1 MPRYRNL
8 FASPLCSPTSGGGGV
23 PINAPPSVNKDCMC
37 TVVAP
42 RKRGDIRFVRE
53 MESQIIKIFFLP
65 PAKLVETDTRAQKRN
80 IYIYIFASL
89 DL

>member
-1 MPRYRNL
+1 
-8 FASPLCSPTSGGGGV
+8 
-23 PINAPPSVNKDCMC
+23 MC

-80 IYIYIFASL
+80 IYIRVVGLVKNSL
-89 DL
+89 STNEVAKKSLERIS

>member
-1 MPRYRNL
+1 
-8 FASPLCSPTSGGGGV
+8 
-23 PINAPPSVNKDCMC
+23 MC

-80 IYIYIFASL
+80 IYIRVVGLVKHSL
-89 DL
+89 STNEVAKKSLERIS